1 MKWLDME
8 EEVVYNELEDAQQVF
23 YDETGITEITA
34 WLIQQD
40 EDYISNILCDIF
52 TLSCKYNDNDIIA
65 NNLLEILLQIE
76 DIMFYERFKELDK
89 ESGVIND

>member
-23 YDETGITEITA
+23 YDETGLEDMVE
-34 WLIQQD
+34 WLTQQD
-40 EDYISNILCDIF
+40 EDYISKVLYDIF
-52 TLSCKYNDNDIIA
+52 MLARGYNNNNMIA
-65 NNLLEILLQIE
+65 NNLLEIFIQIN
-76 DIMFYERFKELDK
+76 DTMFYERFKELDE